1 MGLRTFVR
9 SAIAWELRFQLMQ
22 RPRLSHKIEIP
33 HSNQLCNR
41 FIPPSVQKTC
51 PKSRQHLIRGKQVL
65 NSNETQS
72 FRFHIEWSNK
82 VQATFTNITA
92 SKQVKSSIQENP
104 YQNPENID
112 RSKIADSSLSVFAS
126 QVCGKTKYEQL
137 VRTELRPN
145 KSNQVFTNILSKI
158 QKTLIG
164 AKQHLDLIET
174 KFFRFHYMW

>member
-1 MGLRTFVR
+1 M
-9 SAIAWELRFQLMQ
+9 
-22 RPRLSHKIEIP
+22 
-33 HSNQLCNR
+33 
-41 FIPPSVQKTC
+41 
-51 PKSRQHLIRGKQVL
+51 

-82 VQATFTNITA
+82 VRATFTNITE
-92 SKQVKSSIQENP
+92 SEQVKSSIQENP

-112 RSKIADSSLSVFAS
+112 RSKIADSSFSVFAS
-126 QVCGKTKYEQL
+126 YVCGKTKYEQL

-164 AKQHLDLIET
+164 AK
-174 KFFRFHYMW
+174 